1 LLSAADPLTAR
12 SAAQCEL
19 LSGADSAAR
28 SVLAVRHT
36 HGTSLEFHG
45 QNPAWPGDP
54 FGRRGR
60 SATIREEIG
69 DTAIFAGASPS
80 DAAGWS
86 DQFLRVRVARD
97 ALGEPA
103 VRGGFIET
111 RSML

>member
-1 LLSAADPLTAR
+1 VLAAADPLTAR
-12 SAAQCEL
+12 PAAQCEL

>member
-1 LLSAADPLTAR
+1 MLSAADPLTAR
-12 SAAQCEL
+12 SA
-19 LSGADSAAR
+19 LSATSLAADSAR

-45 QNPAWPGDP
+45 QNPAWLRDP